1 VFAYFLAIVPAK
13 RSSTRLRS
21 EDRRLAII
29 EAALQVFS
37 ANGFHGATT
46 KALAK
51 AAGVSEALLFRHF
64 PSKEDLYA
72 AIQTECCRLK
82 SNEEATRLMQLDP
95 STSTLVITVH
105 FLIAKMLILPK
116 DTAAIENSLHR
127 MLAQSFMGDGQF
139 ARQFMHH
146 LADELIAKLTAC
158 IKAADKAGDLVDS
171 PVRPDLRAWFVE
183 HFAAM
188 LMLNQ
193 MPGEPIVVFK
203 ASPAAQLEQATW
215 FALLGLGVKPEA
227 IRRHYNPKGFALLGS

>member
-1 VFAYFLAIVPAK
+1 LIVPAK
-13 RSSTRLRS
+13 RKTTRLRG

-29 EAALQVFS
+29 QAALEVFS
-37 ANGFHGATT
+37 ERGFHGTTT

-72 AIQTECCRLK
+72 ALQDECCRLK
-82 SNEEATRLMQLDP
+82 SNEEAARVMSLDP
-95 STSTLVITVH
+95 STSTLVIMVH
-105 FLIAKMLILPK
+105 FLIAKMLVLPK
-116 DTAAIENSLHR
+116 DASPIENSLHR

-146 LADELIAKLTAC
+146 LADELIAKLSAC
-158 IKAADKAGDLVDS
+158 VKSAEKAGDLVDS
-171 PVRPDLRAWFVE
+171 PVRADLRAWFVE

-193 MPGEPIVVFK
+193 MPGEPIVSFK

-215 FALLGLGVKPEA
+215 FALLGLGLKSAA
-227 IRRHYNPKGFALLGS
+227 IRRHYNPKAFALLGV